1 MAIKYL
7 LHYLEPLNINEKSC
21 NKNQK
26 LQSNNLNVISQS
38 KKYKLR
44 ENMIYERKKNQV
56 EFHIFLYSIL
66 L

>member
-7 LHYLEPLNINEKSC
+7 LHYLEPLNIYEKSC

-38 KKYKLR
+38 KKHKLR